1 MRLQGQVALVTGG
14 GAGVGRGI
22 ALLLAREGAG
32 VAVNDSKSEAPAAVL
47 FMATHGAMT
56 GFTSMVD
63 GGIAALGPLDPA
75 R

>member
-1 MRLQGQVALVTGG
+1 MRLQGPVALITGG

-32 VAVNDSKSEAPAAVL
+32 IV
-47 FMATHGAMT
+47 
-56 GFTSMVD
+56 
-63 GGIAALGPLDPA
+63 ALGHLDPA